1 MTSRRV
7 ASIIVGWREFLSLP
21 DLGVPRIKAKI
32 DTGARTSVLHAENV
46 RYVRKGGRR
55 MVRFTVLPKQR
66 TEAGAV
72 DAIAPFIEE
81 RMVRS
86 SNGES
91 ERRPVIQTTLRLRDD
106 EWPIELTL
114 TRRDVMGFRML
125 LGRQAVRRRFL
136 IDPGSSFLGG
146 RRSARSTGA
155 P

>member
-125 LGRQAVRRRFL
+125 LGRAALRGRAL
-136 IDPGSSFLGG
+136 IDPGHSFLTTPSTK
-146 RRSARSTGA
+146 RRLKKK
-155 P
+155 